1 MPCRSQSQSQGWQA
15 VVYRRYRTILTQR
28 YLLLPLV
35 AAHTSDMDVGCGL
48 KELCIAFLCYAVNN
62 SCTNSNFLSS
72 SGGTD
77 IISCFAGQN
86 PTVPVYRGEIQTRNL
101 GMAVESWNDE
111 GKTLMWFN
119 LKCKTIITL
128 SFWHIPSPQICPVSQ
143 KPDRRPWYVTN
154 FFDFCRRKEGINDV
168 SL

>member
-1 MPCRSQSQSQGWQA
+1 MPYRSQSQSQGWQA

-48 KELCIAFLCYAVNN
+48 KELCNAFLCYAVNN

-143 KPDRRPWYVTN
+143 KADSSTLVRDKFLRFLSTKRG
-154 FFDFCRRKEGINDV
+154 D
-168 SL
+168 